1 MADYKALLA
10 LAQPIAQA
18 IQGKIPVARASMMGI
33 DSESGEIA
41 LPEHAFQWW
50 PESFSDSI
58 EIGWEPKQVPGAS
71 HAIMQWNSNGG
82 RTFSF
87 DVLLYRNMEPLAVQ
101 AELLPS
107 ITIAGAAGPTAGA
120 AVVAVDTTF
129 LPDPSNDDNAKFN
142 INIEYMVSWLRSFCY
157 PRYIRGT
164 GSDGSTVVTR
174 VVAPPIAILN
184 LPNMALNE
192 DGGDTVFGVVTACDV
207 TYEKLFPNGQP
218 RAVKVSLTLKQVV
231 QDPQRNGRQAI
242 RFKGYEELKTAQKG
256 VLKNESR
263 MGKLKEQKSSNKINP
278 TIESP

>member
-18 IQGKIPVARASMMGI
+18 IQGKVPVARASMMGI
-33 DSESGEIA
+33 DSESGEMA

-82 RTFSF
+82 RSFSF

-101 AELLPS
+101 SELS
-107 ITIAGAAGPTAGA
+107 VFGIGAA
-120 AVVAVDTTF
+120 

-242 RFKGYEELKTAQKG
+242 RFKGYPELKTAQKG
-256 VLKNESR
+256 VLFNESR
-263 MGKLKEQKSSNKINP
+263 MGKIKEQKSSNKINP

>member
-10 LAQPIAQA
+10 LVPIASA
-18 IQGKIPVARASMMGI
+18 LQGRVPVARASMMGI
-33 DSESGEIA
+33 DSETGKEA

-50 PESFSDSI
+50 PESFSDNI

-101 AELLPS
+101 SELS
-107 ITIAGAAGPTAGA
+107 MFGIGAL
-120 AVVAVDTTF
+120 
-129 LPDPSNDDNAKFN
+129 LPDPNNDDNARFN

-157 PRYIRGT
+157 PRYVRGT
-164 GSDGSTVVTR
+164 GLDGSTVVTR

-192 DGGDTVFGVVTACDV
+192 DGGDTVFGVMTACDV
-207 TYEKLFPNGQP
+207 NYEKLFPNGQP
-218 RAVKVSLTLKQVV
+218 RAVKVSVTIKQVV
-231 QDPQRNGRQAI
+231 QDPQQSGRQAI
-242 RFKGYEELKTAQKG
+242 RFKGYPELGTARKG
-256 VLKNESR
+256 AIGNEYLNGKPKN
-263 MGKLKEQKSSNKINP
+263 QKSSNTINP
-278 TIESP
+278 IIEKP

>member
-33 DSESGEIA
+33 DSESGEEV
-41 LPEHAFQWW
+41 LTEQAFQWW

-101 AELLPS
+101 NELS
-107 ITIAGAAGPTAGA
+107 IFGIGAL
-120 AVVAVDTTF
+120 

-157 PRYIRGT
+157 PRYVSGT
-164 GSDGSTVVTR
+164 GSDGSSVVTR

-192 DGGDTVFGVVTACDV
+192 DGSDTVFGVVTACDV

-231 QDPQRNGRQAI
+231 QNPQPNNLLGAI
-242 RFKGYEELKTAQKG
+242 RYKGIGTLKKAQERFRG
-256 VLKNESR
+256 ETDLYGIPKN
-263 MGKLKEQKSSNKINP
+263 QKSSNVIDPMN
-278 TIESP
+278 IGS

>member
-33 DSESGEIA
+33 DSETGTEA

-82 RTFSF
+82 RSFSF

-101 AELLPS
+101 NELS
-107 ITIAGAAGPTAGA
+107 IFGIGAS
-120 AVVAVDTTF
+120 
-129 LPDPSNDDNAKFN
+129 LPDPSNDDNARFN

-157 PRYIRGT
+157 PRYVSGT
-164 GSDGSTVVTR
+164 GSDGS
-174 VVAPPIAILN
+174 
-184 LPNMALNE
+184 
-192 DGGDTVFGVVTACDV
+192 
-207 TYEKLFPNGQP
+207 
-218 RAVKVSLTLKQVV
+218 
-231 QDPQRNGRQAI
+231 
-242 RFKGYEELKTAQKG
+242 
-256 VLKNESR
+256 
-263 MGKLKEQKSSNKINP
+263 
-278 TIESP
+278 

>member
-33 DSESGEIA
+33 DSESGEMA
-41 LPEHAFQWW
+41 LPERAFQWW
-50 PESFSDSI
+50 PETFSDSI

-101 AELLPS
+101 SELSEKQLFA
-107 ITIAGAAGPTAGA
+107 IGTLDGAL
-120 AVVAVDTTF
+120 

-157 PRYIRGT
+157 PRYVSGT

-184 LPNMALNE
+184 MPNMALNE
-192 DGGDTVFGVVTACDV
+192 DGSDTVFGVVTACDV

-231 QDPQRNGRQAI
+231 QNPQPNNFLGAI
-242 RFKGYEELKTAQKG
+242 RYKGIKTLTDAQVAFLRDGDKYG
-256 VLKNESR
+256 KPKNQRPENVTTPSDI
-263 MGKLKEQKSSNKINP
+263 GS
-278 TIESP
+278 